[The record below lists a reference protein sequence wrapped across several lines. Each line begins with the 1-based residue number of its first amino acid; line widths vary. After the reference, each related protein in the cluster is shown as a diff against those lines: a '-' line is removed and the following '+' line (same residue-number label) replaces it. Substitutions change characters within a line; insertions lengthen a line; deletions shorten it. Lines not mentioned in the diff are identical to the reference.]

1 MGMKINWG
9 TAIVLAFIAFI
20 GFIVILVVQMTT
32 NEKYDYD
39 MVTEEY
45 YKKELTFQDQLD
57 KQVLTNDR
65 KMAPNILISENGIDI
80 QFPGNLNEKNIKGT
94 VFLYRPSN
102 KQLDFEVP
110 ISLSTSHLLIPKN
123 RLLDG
128 RWNIEIN
135 FTYNNESFLTKKE
148 IWF

>member
-20 GFIVILVVQMTT
+20 GFIVTLVVQMTT

-80 QFPGNLNEKNIKGT
+80 QFPGNLNEKYKR
-94 VFLYRPSN
+94 YC
-102 KQLDFEVP
+102 VP
-110 ISLSTSHLLIPKN
+110 LPTI
-123 RLLDG
+123 
-128 RWNIEIN
+128 
-135 FTYNNESFLTKKE
+135 
-148 IWF
+148 